1 MRQQFHNQTFS
12 RTVLTSGIVIVT
24 ALILFNLGGTGIRP
38 FAFTF
43 LVGLIAATF
52 SSVAIA
58 APMWCQAGGGAS
70 ACRRWTC
77 RIQYLHG
84 LIRLATDRSKA

>member
-1 MRQQFHNQTFS
+1 M
-12 RTVLTSGIVIVT
+12 LTSGTTIVT

-38 FAFTF
+38 FAFSF

-58 APMWCQAGGGAS
+58 APMVYRRGGGSQAPADEGLVESSPSS
-70 ACRRWTC
+70 A
-77 RIQYLHG
+77 
-84 LIRLATDRSKA
+84 